1 MKKQNK
7 LVFSQILIAVLGLF
21 GTVYAQETAI
31 KTDKTESDIPADAY
45 IQSLVSRLESSGFDI
60 KGSVIDSEGALLND
74 VKMDIVLSSPILP
87 YMTSS
92 KKVNRTESINSE
104 FSVYEKGV
112 TSIVLSFSK
121 KGYYSERR
129 SFSSSIFEEDP
140 SKIMQKHNIR
150 IKMIKRGAPAD
161 LICFY
166 KSINSVIK
174 EDRKNICDLSI
185 LQGKSIKE
193 GASIDMKSIDSKTEL
208 DTKYIELDFNRDKNG
223 NIVYDSKYRER
234 PCPSGFVIRFHSN
247 DPDDG
252 LILVNDQDPLIT
264 QDSFKTAYNLAP
276 EEGYTRKEIMIKLGE
291 KGSDGNYPCEANK
304 TFVFLKCGKHYGRA
318 IINELS
324 IDYSRDEIKSVSA
337 RVQMDINKKEGDR
350 NLTDF

>member
-7 LVFSQILIAVLGLF
+7 FVFSIILIAVLGIL
-21 GTVYAQETAI
+21 GTLYAQKAVIETN
-31 KTDKTESDIPADAY
+31 KTEREVLADAY

-60 KGSVIDSEGALLND
+60 KGTVMDSEGALLND

-92 KKVNRTESINSE
+92 KNVTRTKSVNSE

-140 SKIMQKHNIR
+140 SKIMQKHNIQV
-150 IKMIKRGAPAD
+150 KMIKRGNPAE

-166 KSINSVIK
+166 QKISSVIK
-174 EDRKNICDLSI
+174 EDRKDICDLSV
-185 LQGKSIKE
+185 LQKKSIEE
-193 GASIDMKSIDSKTEL
+193 GDSISMKSIDPKTKL
-208 DTKYIELDFNRDKNG
+208 DTKYIELDFNRDEKE

-234 PCPSGFVIRFHSN
+234 PCPSSFVIRFHTN

-252 LILVNDQDPLIT
+252 LILMNDQDPLIT
-264 QDSFKTAYNLAP
+264 QHDFKTAYNLAP
-276 EEGYTRKEIMIKLGE
+276 EEGYIRKEIMIKLGE
-291 KGSDGNYPCEANK
+291 KESNGNYPCENNT
-304 TFVFLKCGKHYGRA
+304 TFIFLKCGKHYGRA
-318 IINELS
+318 IINGLS
-324 IDYSRDEIKSVSA
+324 IDYSKDEIKSVSA
-337 RVQMDINKKEGDR
+337 RVQMDINRKEGDR
-350 NLTDF
+350 NLTEF